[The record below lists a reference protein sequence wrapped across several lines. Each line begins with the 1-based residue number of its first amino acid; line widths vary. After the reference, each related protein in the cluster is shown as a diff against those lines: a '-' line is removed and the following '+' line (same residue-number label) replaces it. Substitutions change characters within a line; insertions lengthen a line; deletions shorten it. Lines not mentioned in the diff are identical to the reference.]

1 MQRRFVMRRKWMFL
15 TVLGCLLSTFIV
27 TLPAAAADPK
37 PVIIDTDMTTDDFM
51 AIVYLLNNSDF
62 SVKAITVTGTGWSYC
77 DAGVQVALGML
88 EMTHYSDVPVSCWKD
103 TPWLGGDNPVNP
115 DYRTSL
121 ESIKAW
127 NLPEG
132 GKPADMDAVALFT
145 KTVQDAPDKIEVLA
159 LGPLTNLAEAFTK
172 TPALIDKIERLTVMG
187 GAVDVPGSA
196 VSDTNTTAE
205 WNIYCDPPAARAV
218 FESGAPIT
226 LIALDASNDV
236 PLTMDFLDMLN
247 ANAKTDAAKFLATAL
262 TGSVDFIKSGGY
274 FFWDPLAAAVMADP
288 KLVTHTERNVTVVDM
303 PGPDYGRTKPVGNGP
318 RIDVVTKPDGKTFEQ
333 RLVDAWNKSA

>member
-1 MQRRFVMRRKWMFL
+1 
-15 TVLGCLLSTFIV
+15 
-27 TLPAAAADPK
+27 
-37 PVIIDTDMTTDDFM
+37 MTK
-51 AIVYLLNNSDF
+51 Y
-62 SVKAITVTGTGWSYC
+62 G
-77 DAGVQVALGML
+77 
-88 EMTHYSDVPVSCWKD
+88 DVPVSCWKD

-121 ESIKAW
+121 ESIKSM
-127 NLPEG
+127 NLPQG
-132 GKPADMDAVALFT
+132 GKPADVDAVQLFT
-145 KTVQDAPDKIEVLA
+145 QTAQAAPGKIEVLA

-172 TPALIDKIERLTVMG
+172 TPALIDKIERVTVMG

-196 VSDTNTTAE
+196 VSNENTTAE

-226 LIALDASNDV
+226 LVSLDASNDV

-262 TGSVDFIKSGGY
+262 TGSTDFIKSGGY

-288 KLVTHTERNVTVVDM
+288 KLVTHTERSVTVVDVL
-303 PGPDYGRTKPVGNGP
+303 GPEYGRTKPVANGS

-333 RLVDAWNKSA
+333 RLLDAWNGGA

>member
-1 MQRRFVMRRKWMFL
+1 MGRKWML
-15 TVLGCLLSTFIV
+15 LILLCCLLSAFVMTV
-27 TLPAAAADPK
+27 PTAAADPK

-51 AIVYLLNNSDF
+51 AILYIFNNPDF
-62 SVKAITVTGTGWSYC
+62 AVKAITVTGSGWSYC
-77 DAGVQVALGML
+77 DAGVTTALDL
-88 EMTHYSDVPVSCWKD
+88 IKLAKYADIPVSCWKD
-103 TPWLGGDNPVNP
+103 TPWLGGENPVNP
-115 DYRTSL
+115 DYRTSMK
-121 ESIKAW
+121 SIEAL

-132 GKPADMDAVALFT
+132 GKAADVDAVQLFT
-145 KTVQDAPDKIEVLA
+145 QTVQAAPDKIAVLA
-159 LGPLTNLAEAFTK
+159 LGPLTNLAEAFSK
-172 TPALIDKIERLTVMG
+172 TPALVDKIDRITIMG

-236 PLTMDFLDMLN
+236 PITMDFLTKLE
-247 ANAKTDAAKFLATAL
+247 AAQKSAAAKFVGTVL
-262 TGSVDFIKSGGY
+262 TNSADFIKSGTY

-288 KLVTHTERNVTVVDM
+288 KLVTHTERSVTVIDI

-318 RIDVVTKPDGKTFEQ
+318 HIDVVTKPDGKTFEQ
-333 RLVDAWNKSA
+333 RLIDTWNAGA